1 MIEKN
6 TKFKETKTKP
16 EAEGWQTIL
25 LSDAVDFSPK
35 RELKKGKRSR
45 FVTMANLETFT
56 KNISF
61 FETKDFSGGSK
72 FKNGDT
78 LMARITPCLE
88 NGKTSFVDFLDE
100 NEVAGG
106 STEFI
111 VLCGKENI
119 SDSSYV
125 YYLSIS
131 PKFRELAIKA
141 MTGTS
146 GRQRVENQ
154 KLLNHEI
161 SLPPL
166 IEQKQIAEILSSL
179 DDKIELNRKINAN
192 LEKLASALFKQWFV
206 DFEFPD
212 ENGQPYKSNGGKM
225 IDSELGEIPV
235 NFQAILA
242 SSLFDFVKGVEPGSK
257 KYLNES
263 LDGTVPFY
271 RVGDMFNGCESNIYI
286 YRKDAKLV
294 TANYDDV
301 LLSTDGTVG
310 RVVVGISGAYSSGI
324 RKVIASNH
332 QISNSFTYFWL
343 NSQYVQDNLLEYA
356 SAATTIAHA
365 SGAIKNLYL
374 CYEKNLVINFGAIT
388 LPVFELFVKNL
399 EEINKLRNLRD
410 SILPKLMSGKIRVNI

>member
-61 FETKDFSGGSK
+61 YETKDFSGGSK